1 MVNRDLLDFS
11 DYLNS
16 KYNMNTYVSRSKVI
30 NYKSALKMYILKI
43 ILFTILLVVLGIMIH
58 KYKKN
63 IILII
68 VYIIIIFIYI
78 ISITINIISKN
89 TIQNKIKF
97 IKDNKKL
104 QDFSDFKFKTGDI
117 FQSIN
122 NFHDYNTYLSLHLL
136 FGFLH
141 NFILIEFRNKF
152 YLMHIINENFGYD
165 IDSIYFKNNKHLI
178 IDDLNEYINYERTLF
193 DTVYRVIPVNR
204 SANPKGT
211 ADRIDTDKILDIVNI
226 NFNNSKINF
235 SFNPILNFFS
245 IEEYYNK
252 CFNNIN
258 CCNIIIKILYMYGII
273 KINNFNNITSDDLI
287 LLKYWSNNVYTDP
300 IYFYIEKSTN

>member
-1 MVNRDLLDFS
+1 MVNRDLLEFS

-16 KYNMNTYVSRSKVI
+16 KYNMNTYVSRNKVI
-30 NYKSALKMYILKI
+30 DYKSALKMYILKI
-43 ILFTILLVVLGIMIH
+43 ILFTILLVVLGIMIN

-63 IILII
+63 NILLI
-68 VYIIIIFIYI
+68 VYIIIIFFYI

-104 QDFSDFKFKTGDI
+104 QDFSDLKFKTGDI

-122 NFHDYNTYLSLHLL
+122 NFHDYNTYLSYHLL
-136 FGFLH
+136 FAFMH

-152 YLMHIINENFGYD
+152 YLMHIINVNFGYD

-204 SANPKGT
+204 SL
-211 ADRIDTDKILDIVNI
+211 DSDKILDIVNI

-235 SFNPILNFFS
+235 SFSPILNFFS

-252 CFNNIN
+252 FFNNVN

-273 KINNFNNITSDDLI
+273 KINNFNNITSDDLVF
-287 LLKYWSNNVYTDP
+287 LKYWSNNVYTDP
-300 IYFYIEKSTN
+300 IYFYIDKTPN